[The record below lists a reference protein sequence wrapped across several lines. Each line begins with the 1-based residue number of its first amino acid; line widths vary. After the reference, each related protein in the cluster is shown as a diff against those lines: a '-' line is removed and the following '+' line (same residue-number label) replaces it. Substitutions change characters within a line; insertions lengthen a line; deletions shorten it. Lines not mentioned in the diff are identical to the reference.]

1 MRKPSFRLP
10 FSPVS
15 LAIATVTILAVTYFG
30 LIAAVMSYA
39 ALTVE
44 FSQSV
49 RNNEASVAALE
60 GQYLAAV
67 ARITATDYAAEGYV
81 SPTVK
86 IFVRAKSATAL
97 R

>member
-1 MRKPSFRLP
+1 M
-10 FSPVS
+10 
-15 LAIATVTILAVTYFG
+15 LAVTYIG

-39 ALTVE
+39 ALTIE

-49 RNNEASVAALE
+49 RNDEASIATLE

-67 ARITATDYAAEGYV
+67 AQVTNTDYLAAGYV
-81 SPTVK
+81 TPIVK
-86 IFVRAKSATAL
+86 TFVKAKSATAL